1 MENIV
6 IGNATYLVRR
16 EFVGNK
22 NISELIQNKIEN
34 DCSHVLPLTNLVPAS
49 YNNSSRSAGWRRN
62 HAQ

>member
-22 NISELIQNKIEN
+22 NVSELIQNKIET
-34 DCSHVLPLTNLVPAS
+34 DCSHVLPLTNPVPAS
-49 YNNSSRSAGWRRN
+49 YNKNSRSAGWRRN